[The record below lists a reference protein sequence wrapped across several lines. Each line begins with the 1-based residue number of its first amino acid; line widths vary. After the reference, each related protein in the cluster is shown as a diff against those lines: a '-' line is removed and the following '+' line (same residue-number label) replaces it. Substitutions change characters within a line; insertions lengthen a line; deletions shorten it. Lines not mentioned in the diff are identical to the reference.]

1 MKFGHV
7 FKQSLR
13 NQGFPPDWVDS
24 AISYSQLKKVINRLT
39 DELQRVGLDPPTLS
53 KLLKHVEDYNAS
65 TDQDGDHDRPFEY
78 ILNGN
83 GNPVDTTSPKTTKP
97 FHPKLLFYVNEN
109 NGHVDS
115 ASMDEE
121 TKRKLQMLAVETG
134 MTNLRVFDADSQ
146 VEPDSQVGANLQ
158 VEPNSQVEPDSQA
171 GPNSQ
176 LEAAPPSVPVQ
187 GRPGYRT
194 VKVPLT
200 SDTEFFTQLTS
211 SIAGLEKLQEREE
224 KRMHASIEQ
233 LGSQIARL
241 TDANKRSNKK
251 TITAWRQVFQM
262 YIEEGIFFGTTEQ
275 DHKSHDADKATQR
288 LALFS
293 NKVARA
299 GLVDKFNNK
308 ENMAALNMFMDI
320 NREIL
325 QGLRFGEINH
335 AAMVKILKK
344 FDKRTAL
351 GVKRTFP
358 RQVEY
363 PEFSEHLAKAVCA
376 EVQTRILSA
385 VPQIDDYTCPMCC
398 EIEWRPV
405 KLSCGHVF
413 CIRCLIVMQ
422 NNKQHNCP
430 FCRAKSVHD
439 ANSDNL
445 DNELATFLKK
455 WFPDEV
461 KAKQRYNQQ
470 MAGIDQYGEVYAEAK
485 CVVM

>member
-7 FKQSLR
+7 FKQCLR
-13 NQGFPPDWVDS
+13 NEGFPPEWVDS

-39 DELQRVGLDPPTLS
+39 DELQQVGLDPQTLS

-65 TDQDGDHDRPFEY
+65 ADQDGDEGRPFEY
-78 ILNGN
+78 ILNGD
-83 GNPVDTTSPKTTKP
+83 GVETKSAKAKKL
-97 FHPKLLFYVNEN
+97 FHPKLLFYVDEK

-115 ASMDEE
+115 ASIDEE

-134 MTNLRVFDADSQ
+134 MTDLRVFDADSQ
-146 VEPDSQVGANLQ
+146 KPESETPGPDT
-158 VEPNSQVEPDSQA
+158 PT
-171 GPNSQ
+171 
-176 LEAAPPSVPVQ
+176 Q
-187 GRPGYRT
+187 GSRPGYRT
-194 VKVPLT
+194 VEVPLT
-200 SDTEFFTQLTS
+200 SDTEFFTQLTT

-224 KRMHASIEQ
+224 KRMHSSIEQ
-233 LGSQIARL
+233 LGSQIAKL

-262 YIEEGIFFGTTEQ
+262 YIEEGIFFGTTES

-288 LALFS
+288 LATFS
-293 NKVARA
+293 NKIARA
-299 GLVDKFNNK
+299 GLVEKFSK
-308 ENMAALNMFMDI
+308 KDNMAALNTFMHL

-325 QGLRFGEINH
+325 QGLRFGEINR
-335 AAMVKILKK
+335 AAMLKILKK

-351 GVKRTFP
+351 GVKRAFP
-358 RQVEY
+358 RQVAY
-363 PEFSEHLAKAVCA
+363 PDFSEHLAKAVCA
-376 EVQTRILSA
+376 QVHTQILSH
-385 VPQIDDYTCPMCC
+385 VPQLDDYSCPMCC

-430 FCRAKSVHD
+430 FCRAKSVFD

-445 DNELATFLKK
+445 DTELAAFLKK

-461 KAKQRYNQQ
+461 KAKQRYNEH
-470 MAGIDQYGEVYAEAK
+470 MAGVDQYGEVYAEAK

>member
-7 FKQSLR
+7 FKQCLR
-13 NQGFPPDWVDS
+13 NEGFPAEWVDS

-39 DELQRVGLDPPTLS
+39 NELQQVGLDPDTLS

-65 TDQDGDHDRPFEY
+65 ADHDGDRDRPFEY
-78 ILNGN
+78 ILNSDN
-83 GNPVDTTSPKTTKP
+83 AESTSPKTKKL
-97 FHPKLLFYVNEN
+97 FHPKLLFYVNEK
-109 NGHVDS
+109 NGDVDS
-115 ASMDEE
+115 ASIDEE
-121 TKRKLQMLAVETG
+121 TKRKLQMLAIETG
-134 MTNLRVFDADSQ
+134 MSDLRVLQDAESQ
-146 VEPDSQVGANLQ
+146 KT
-158 VEPNSQVEPDSQA
+158 A
-171 GPNSQ
+171 GIEDAVHGS
-176 LEAAPPSVPVQ
+176 
-187 GRPGYRT
+187 RTGYRT
-194 VKVPLT
+194 VAVPLT

-211 SIAGLEKLQEREE
+211 EVAGLEKLQEREE
-224 KRMHASIEQ
+224 KRMHNKISD
-233 LGSQIARL
+233 LGNQIARL

-262 YIEEGIFFGTTEQ
+262 YIEEGIFFGTTEV
-275 DHKSHDADKATQR
+275 DHKSHDSDKAMQR
-288 LALFS
+288 LAEFS
-293 NKVARA
+293 NKIARA
-299 GLVDKFNNK
+299 GLVEKFKKK
-308 ENMAALNMFMDI
+308 ENMAALNMFMHI

-335 AAMVKILKK
+335 NAMIKILKK

-376 EVQTRILSA
+376 EVNTTILSHI
-385 VPQIDDYTCPMCC
+385 PQLDDYSCPMCC

-430 FCRAKSVHD
+430 FCRAKTVFD
-439 ANSDNL
+439 ANSGK
-445 DNELATFLKK
+445 FL
-455 WFPDEV
+455 P
-461 KAKQRYNQQ
+461 YSLPLS
-470 MAGIDQYGEVYAEAK
+470 ISPLIY
-485 CVVM
+485 